1 MNNSL
6 ICIIYTIAIPITRCP
21 AKTG

>member
-1 MNNSL
+1 MHH
-6 ICIIYTIAIPITRCP
+6 IHTIAIPITRCP